1 MIYAQELIERGTLGR
16 PVQYIQVGCRLI
28 KGGWCFL
35 VFTAVNK
42 MLAALEVAKWLPRN
56 LSETMEWFL
65 SIGDRVKPQV
75 SRITWEART
84 FTL

>member
-1 MIYAQELIERGTLGR
+1 MGDQYS
-16 PVQYIQVGCRLI
+16 YIQVGCRLI
-28 KGGWCFL
+28 KGVWCFL

-42 MLAALEVAKWLPRN
+42 MLAALEVAKWLLRN
-56 LSETMEWFL
+56 LSETIEWFP
-65 SIGDRVKPQV
+65 STGDRVKPQV